1 MTLHDTEESTPQT
14 APAPVRPPVG
24 PGFSM
29 KPAMIVLGLAV
40 LILGVFIVAG
50 ILTSSPVQTTKTD
63 KAPSAVP
70 GSSVRALPA
79 APDLSVITASGQP
92 PSNILN
98 AVSIPTGAVRIS
110 HQNNS
115 AASDQYDAQIGLRS
129 DDSQGALQAF
139 YARDM
144 KRQGWQIFEQG
155 PADHD
160 PGGTEVLGKL
170 AGSDG
175 FYWEMGA
182 VISRTTF
189 GPHDPPAGLTDFTI
203 RLFQV
208 PDPD

>member
-1 MTLHDTEESTPQT
+1 MTQPL
-14 APAPVRPPVG
+14 VRPPAVAN
-24 PGFSM
+24 FSM

-40 LILGVFIVAG
+40 LILAVFVTVGV
-50 ILTSSPVQTTKTD
+50 LTSTPAQITQTGH
-63 KAPSAVP
+63 ASSVVP
-70 GSSVRALPA
+70 GTALRAIPA
-79 APDLSVITASGQP
+79 APTLAVITTSGEP

-98 AVSIPTGAVRIS
+98 AVAIPVGAVRVS

-115 AASDQYDAQIGLRS
+115 AAADQYDAQIGLRS
-129 DDSQGALQAF
+129 DASQGALQTF
-139 YARDM
+139 YAKDM
-144 KRQGWQIFEQG
+144 KKQGWQIFDQG

-160 PGGTEVLGKL
+160 PGALEVLGKL

-189 GPHDPPAGLTDFTI
+189 GADAPPAGSTDFTL

>member
-1 MTLHDTEESTPQT
+1 MTLHDTQAGTEPDT
-14 APAPVRPPVG
+14 APLRPPTSGGV
-24 PGFSM
+24 SM

-50 ILTSSPVQTTKTD
+50 ILTSTPVQTTNTGH
-63 KAPSAVP
+63 ASSVVP
-70 GSSVRALPA
+70 GTQLLAQPA
-79 APDLSVITASGQP
+79 ASDLKVITADGEP

-110 HQNNS
+110 FQNNS
-115 AASDQYDAQIGLRS
+115 AASDQFDAQIGLRS

-139 YARDM
+139 YASDM
-144 KRQGWQIFEQG
+144 KKQGWSVFEQG
-155 PADHD
+155 PADHV

-175 FYWEMGA
+175 FYWELGA

-189 GPHDPPAGLTDFTI
+189 GPDDPPAGSTDFTI